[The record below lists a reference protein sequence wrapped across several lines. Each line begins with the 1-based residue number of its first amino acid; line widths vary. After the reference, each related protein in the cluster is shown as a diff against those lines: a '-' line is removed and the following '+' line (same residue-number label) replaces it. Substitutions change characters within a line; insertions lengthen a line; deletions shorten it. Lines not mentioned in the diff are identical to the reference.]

1 MVHVARRIK
10 TIAPS
15 ATIEVSQKVKALMN
29 NGVDV
34 INLAGGE
41 PFFDTPGYIRR
52 AAEQALNSGM
62 NHYEGSR
69 GSLALR
75 EAVSNDLFTNSKI
88 SADPI
93 DNILITP
100 GSKQGLMYSLMT
112 LLEPG
117 DEVIIPEP
125 YWVSYPSM
133 VSLASG
139 VPVRLPAHPEDKF
152 AFNLERLSE
161 FTTKKTKAL
170 ILNSPNNP
178 SGKIITRDELLG
190 LIGWMNHH
198 DVVVICDEIYNRLLF
213 DAEHISLASFPEVA
227 ERVIT
232 VNGFSKTY
240 AMTGWRLGYVVGAKQ
255 FIDSAVVIQEQ
266 IATSVCNFA
275 QYGALAALTECPEF
289 VEEMINDYRRH
300 RQLLI
305 EAVNQNSQLKAYP
318 CEGTFY
324 LFVDASSYGLPSHE
338 ICDRLLS
345 DAGISTMPG
354 SAFGDSG
361 EGYLRMSFSV
371 SEEVLRKLPDRL
383 SSHNTVMAV

>member
-1 MVHVARRIK
+1 MMVTVASRIEA
-10 TIAPS
+10 IAPS
-15 ATIEVSQKVKALMN
+15 ATIEVSRKVKALIN
-29 NGVDV
+29 DGVDV

-41 PFFDTPGYIRR
+41 PFFDTPGYIRK

-62 NHYEGSR
+62 NRYEGSR
-69 GSLALR
+69 GALALR
-75 EAVSNDLFTNSKI
+75 EAVSNDLLTNSNI
-88 SADPI
+88 PAHPI

-112 LLEPG
+112 VLEPG

-139 VPVRLPAHPEDKF
+139 VPVALPANPEDGF
-152 AFNLERLSE
+152 ALNLERLSE

-178 SGKIITRDELLG
+178 SGKIVTRDELLG
-190 LIGWMNHH
+190 LIEWMNHH

-213 DAEHISLASFPEVA
+213 DVEHVSLASFPEVA

-240 AMTGWRLGYVVGAKQ
+240 AMTGWRLGYVVGPKK
-255 FIDSAVVIQEQ
+255 FIDSAVIIQEQ

-275 QYGALAALTECPEF
+275 QYGALAAITERPSF
-289 VEEMINDYRRH
+289 VREMSDEYRKH

-305 EAVNQNSQLKAYP
+305 EAINQNSQLKACP

-324 LFVDASSYGLPSHE
+324 LFVDASSYGLSSQE
-338 ICDRLLS
+338 ICNRFLS

-354 SAFGDSG
+354 SVFGDSG

-371 SEEVLRKLPDRL
+371 SEEALLKLPGRL
-383 SSHNTVMAV
+383 SSLTPLP

>member
-1 MVHVARRIK
+1 MVHVADRIK

-15 ATIEVSQKVKALMN
+15 ATIEMSQKVKALMN

-62 NHYEGSR
+62 NRYEGSR

-75 EAVSNDLFTNSKI
+75 EAVSNDLLTNSKI

-133 VSLASG
+133 VSLAFG
-139 VPVRLPAHPEDKF
+139 VPVRLPAHPENNF

-305 EAVNQNSQLKAYP
+305 EAVKSKQPTK
-318 CEGTFY
+318 G
-324 LFVDASSYGLPSHE
+324 V
-338 ICDRLLS
+338 
-345 DAGISTMPG
+345 
-354 SAFGDSG
+354 
-361 EGYLRMSFSV
+361 SV
-371 SEEVLRKLPDRL
+371 
-383 SSHNTVMAV
+383 